1 MDINKVIGDA
11 VDKVSLKT
19 ANGMVDLND
28 AYHVF
33 MVQEE
38 LKKHIP
44 EDIVEGLFDKQII
57 SEAKSYS
64 SFKNASVWEENGS
77 DSEKAKFESFFTKLP
92 TGAPLTAATKVLGS
106 LSSKEVQEFYT
117 GLGSKGK
124 SIKKFASNPLS
135 LKSGLETKIFDIDA
149 KGIGK
154 GEIYLAWVIDGGE
167 IQGGNTSFDI
177 KADTNYEVKDYTA
190 KNNSAAIRAGVEAS
204 VSKFDFWKEVLRTI
218 ETLKKMEA
226 DGAWD
231 VLSASSPAFAPVIQ
245 LKDYLLDR
253 VQNKLKIVNGE
264 YNKEDTR
271 VTREFY
277 TIMSSLLGES
287 DNSVNQVIFQGPG
300 VKPMSYEI
308 EPINANDIKS
318 GIKIDF
324 SSSKGSLTQATIIN
338 YLKKLKYVRDPKGF
352 DKDIQK
358 AIDEII
364 GGGQAKYWV
373 IFRGKSTPQMKVIP
387 AEGKNFNYSVISQNG
402 IKFKELE

>member
-44 EDIVEGLFDKQII
+44 EDIVEGLFDTQII

-64 SFKNASVWEENGS
+64 SFKNASIWEENGS
-77 DSEKAKFESFFTKLP
+77 DKEKAKFESFFKKLP
-92 TGAPLTAATKVLGS
+92 TGAPLKAAINVLGT
-106 LSSKEVQEFYT
+106 LSSKEVQQFYK
-117 GLGSKGK
+117 GLGSRGK
-124 SIKKFASNPLS
+124 SIKPRTLS
-135 LKSGLETKIFDIDA
+135 SGLETKIFDIDA

-154 GEIYLAWVIDGGE
+154 GEIYLAWVIDGAQ

-177 KADTNYEVKDYTA
+177 KADANYEVKDYTA

-204 VSKFDFWKEVLRTI
+204 VSKFTFWKEVLRTI
-218 ETLKKMEA
+218 ETLKKMES

-231 VLSASSPAFAPVIQ
+231 VLSASSPAFAPAIQ

-318 GIKIDF
+318 GVKIDF

-364 GGGQAKYWV
+364 EGGLAQYWV
-373 IFRGKSTPQMKVIP
+373 IFRGKSSPQMKVIP
-387 AEGKNFNYSVISQNG
+387 AKGKNFNYSVISQNG

>member
-44 EDIVEGLFDKQII
+44 EDIVEGLFDTQII

-77 DSEKAKFESFFTKLP
+77 DSEKAKFESFFKKLP
-92 TGAPLTAATKVLGS
+92 TGAPLKAAINVLGT
-106 LSSKEVQEFYT
+106 LSSKEVQQFYK
-117 GLGSKGK
+117 GLGSRGK
-124 SIKKFASNPLS
+124 SIKPRTLS
-135 LKSGLETKIFDIDA
+135 SGLETKIFNIDA

-204 VSKFDFWKEVLRTI
+204 VSKFTFWKEVLRTI
-218 ETLKKMEA
+218 ETLKKMES

-231 VLSASSPAFAPVIQ
+231 VLSASSPAFESVIQ

-253 VQNKLKIVNGE
+253 VQNQLKIVNGE

-318 GIKIDF
+318 GVKIDF
-324 SSSKGSLTQATIIN
+324 SSSKGSLTQATIFN

-352 DKDIQK
+352 DKDIQS

-364 GGGQAKYWV
+364 EGGQAKYWV

-387 AEGKNFNYSVISQNG
+387 AKGKNFNYSVISQNG